1 MARFEFKG
9 IENYLN
15 DLNTLSDKGEGL
27 CKRAVYD
34 GAAVMAKAVQAE
46 IQGLSVTDRNPP
58 KGEPLTVLSYERDGL
73 LEGLGIAKIRND
85 NGYISTKVGFDG
97 YNRLRSKKYPNGHP
111 NQMIARSIESGS
123 SVRVKN
129 PFISRAVRAAKARA
143 EAAMAERFNQ
153 DIEQIMQR

>member
-9 IENYLN
+9 IDNYLN

-58 KGEPLTVLSYERDGL
+58 KGEPLTVL
-73 LEGLGIAKIRND
+73 
-85 NGYISTKVGFDG
+85 
-97 YNRLRSKKYPNGHP
+97 
-111 NQMIARSIESGS
+111 
-123 SVRVKN
+123 
-129 PFISRAVRAAKARA
+129 
-143 EAAMAERFNQ
+143 
-153 DIEQIMQR
+153 